1 MASGNYSFAAGRQA
15 QAIHNGA
22 FVWADNNAIDFPS
35 TALDQFRVRASGGTQ
50 IYSNSA
56 LTTGVTLA
64 AGGGAWAAVSDR
76 SVKENIRPVDGAEL
90 LDKLAQ
96 LDVSRWNYITQDP
109 SIQHIGPMAQD
120 FYRLFGVGDDDR
132 SITTIDPD
140 GIALAAIQELHKRH
154 YELKAMNQRLLSEM
168 AELREM
174 VEALMANK

>member
-1 MASGNYSFAAGRQA
+1 M
-15 QAIHNGA
+15 
-22 FVWADNNAIDFPS
+22 
-35 TALDQFRVRASGGTQ
+35 RASGGTQ

-120 FYRLFGVGDDDR
+120 FYRLFGVGDNNTT
-132 SITTIDPD
+132 ITTIDPA
-140 GIALAAIQELHKRH
+140 GIALAAIQELHKTNQ
-154 YELKAMNQRLLSEM
+154 ELRGQI
-168 AELREM
+168 AELQK
-174 VEALMANK
+174 LMATLIAER